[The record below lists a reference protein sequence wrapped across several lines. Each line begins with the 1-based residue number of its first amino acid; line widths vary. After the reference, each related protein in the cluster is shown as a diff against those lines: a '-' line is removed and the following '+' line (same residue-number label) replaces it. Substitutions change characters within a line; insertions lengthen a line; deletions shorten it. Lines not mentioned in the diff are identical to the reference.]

1 MRSYRLAGSGV
12 TCLDVGTC
20 LDGAVVVTVETAGE
34 RELTVETAG
43 ERELTVDTPAGLH
56 LGQQHKVPLFL
67 VLVTGLELVTVC
79 MLAEAQMSW
88 RDCREDVQSSVICG
102 RMYEM
107 DEG

>member
-1 MRSYRLAGSGV
+1 M

-20 LDGAVVVTVETAGE
+20 LDGAVAV
-34 RELTVETAG
+34 TVETAG
-43 ERELTVDTPAGLH
+43 ERELTVDTPVGLH